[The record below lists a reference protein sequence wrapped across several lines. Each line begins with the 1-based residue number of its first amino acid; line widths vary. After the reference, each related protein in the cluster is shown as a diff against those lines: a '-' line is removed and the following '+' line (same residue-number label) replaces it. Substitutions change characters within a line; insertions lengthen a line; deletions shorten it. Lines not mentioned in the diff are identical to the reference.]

1 MAISAQEQT
10 GTVTLPSASHP
21 LDPLTAEE
29 IAEVMSILKA
39 QRQLGPRVRVETIVL
54 HEPDKDM
61 VLDFQLGDHIHRN
74 AFVVILDN
82 DEAATYEAVV
92 SLNERRVILW
102 KHVPGVQPRVM
113 FDEFSE
119 CEAAV
124 RANPEFQAAIK
135 KRGIIDPSLVMVDPW
150 SAGSYGFDDEEG
162 RRLVLARN
170 FLRSSPTDNGY
181 ARPIE
186 GLTALVDLNNMEVV
200 RVDDYGVIR
209 CRPTPATTPPSLSAN
224 SVRTLSLWRSL
235 NPRVQAS

>member
-10 GTVTLPSASHP
+10 GTVTLPSASHS
-21 LDPLTAEE
+21 TTCAEQ
-29 IAEVMSILKA
+29 IAEAMSILKA

-54 HEPDKDM
+54 HEPDKDL
-61 VLDFQLGDHIHRN
+61 VLDFQPGDHIQRN

-92 SLNERRVILW
+92 SLNERRVISW

-124 RANPEFQAAIK
+124 RANPEFQVAIK
-135 KRGIIDPSLVMVDPW
+135 KRGITDPSLVMVDPW

-170 FLRSSPTDNGY
+170 FLRSSRRTTATPALSKASPHWST
-181 ARPIE
+181 
-186 GLTALVDLNNMEVV
+186 LTIWKSV
-200 RVDDYGVIR
+200 RVDDYGVIPLPPQPR
-209 CRPTPATTPPSLSAN
+209 QLRRRVCRRIPSG
-224 SVRTLSLWRSL
+224 
-235 NPRVQAS
+235 P